1 MAVRSGSLRRRSY
14 GKNIRNLQ
22 KAYTEKKTHNKRKK
36 GKPGKACARPH
47 HIHTRKEK
55 VTHPMREQLKRLIS
69 AAAAICL
76 LPGMTAAPYSGVPC
90 YALTV
95 SAAAASAAQYGQSAA
110 FAEAVQRIEE
120 GACGLY
126 TDRDGTLP
134 EQPLAVGTALNKYQT
149 YFVRT
154 TNGGGWNGRQCY
166 IYSQGVYSQLFDAL
180 PCNGQYDSEST
191 RTVLQGPAEI
201 TPQVLSEHHVMP
213 GAYLRTTVNEDGSFN
228 GGAGHSLIILGYDAE
243 QITVLE
249 GNADGWGAI
258 TESTISYEEFAHRFT
273 TGCKPTPRTV
283 THIIQPDESVYLA
296 RYGMCYS
303 DLPEIPPAPAPEEPA
318 GTEPEFSEPC
328 TPDADHPAPS
338 VIREYVPQTEPAV
351 TAAETTAVTAAE
363 TTSAAS
369 VTEAVAVTAA
379 ATTVTAAA
387 ETAPET
393 VAAVYQ
399 QPLTA
404 SEPALMMPP
413 AYTAEPIRV
422 SRKSTQI
429 ALFLPDARSFRWSS
443 SDPAVAQVDETGKV
457 TVRGNGNAVI
467 TASREETRY
476 EFPVCAQLV
485 SWTELGDINM
495 DGSPD
500 PGDANIA
507 LAMYV
512 ESLVGNTG
520 RAALTE
526 EQFARADVDDNGVI
540 SIEDAQ
546 NILLFYV
553 EYTLSGNGKS
563 PMETWAKLLNLE

>member
-36 GKPGKACARPH
+36 GKPGKACARPY

-134 EQPLAVGTALNKYQT
+134 AQLAVGTALNKYQT

-154 TNGGGWNGRQCY
+154 SDGGGWNGKQCY
-166 IYSQGVYSQLFDAL
+166 IYAQGVYSQLFDAL
-180 PCNGQYDSEST
+180 PCNGQLDSVSACV
-191 RTVLQGPAEI
+191 VLHGPAEI
-201 TPQVLSEHHVMP
+201 TPQVLYEHHVMP
-213 GAYLRTTVNEDGSFN
+213 GAYLRTTVNADGSFN
-228 GGAGHSLIILGYDAE
+228 SNAGHSLIILGYDAE

-249 GNADGWGAI
+249 GNADGQGAI
-258 TESTISYEEFAHRFT
+258 TESTISYKDFADWFT
-273 TGCKPTPRTV
+273 TGRGRTV
-283 THIIQPDESVYLA
+283 THIIQPDESVYLQ
-296 RYGMCYS
+296 RYGMRYS
-303 DLPEIPPAPAPEEPA
+303 DLPEIPLTPEPEETAPAA
-318 GTEPEFSEPC
+318 SEPEFSEPC
-328 TPDADHPAPS
+328 TPDENHPAPD
-338 VIREYVPQTEPAV
+338 VIREYVEQTEPVV
-351 TAAETTAVTAAE
+351 TEAETTVTA
-363 TTSAAS
+363 T
-369 VTEAVAVTAA
+369 VTEAVTTTE
-379 ATTVTAAA
+379 ATTVTEAA

-393 VAAVYQ
+393 DASEYQ

-404 SEPALMMPP
+404 SEPVLQKMPA
-413 AYTAEPIRV
+413 AYTAEPIHV

-429 ALFLPDARSFRWSS
+429 ALFLPEARSYKWSS
-443 SDPAVAQVDETGKV
+443 SDPAVAQVDETGRV
-457 TVRGNGNAVI
+457 SIRGNGTAVI
-467 TASREETRY
+467 TAVREGTCY
-476 EFPVCAQLV
+476 EFPVNAQIV
-485 SWTELGDINM
+485 SWAELGDINM
-495 DGSPD
+495 DGTAD

-507 LAMYV
+507 LTMYV
-512 ESLVGNTG
+512 ESLAGNSSA
-520 RAALTE
+520 AALTA
-526 EQFARADVDDNGVI
+526 EQYARADTDDNGSI
-540 SIEDAQ
+540 TIEDAQ

-553 EYTLSGNGKS
+553 EYILSGKGRS
-563 PMETWAKLLNLE
+563 PMETWTKLLNLE